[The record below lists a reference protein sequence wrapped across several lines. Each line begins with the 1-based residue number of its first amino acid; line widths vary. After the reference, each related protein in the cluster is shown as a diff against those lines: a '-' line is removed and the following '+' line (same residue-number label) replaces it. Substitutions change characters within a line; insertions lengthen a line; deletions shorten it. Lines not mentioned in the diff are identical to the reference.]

1 MMGANHAITGAAAWL
16 ALTASAPML
25 TSGILPLTSVGVFAG
40 AIVCAGAALLP
51 DADHHNGTI
60 AHSVPVVGAVVT
72 KAIGQMAGGHRQGL
86 HSLLATGAVL
96 LLSLLLGFV
105 QLQTEMF
112 GVLPL
117 GAGIATMALV
127 AFAAKALKLTNGSW
141 VLPWIVGFL
150 TAVGIILFAPTEV
163 NWLPVA
169 ITLGF
174 VVHLA
179 GDMLTIGGVP
189 VLWPWKPKPP
199 FWWQTLPVL
208 KWVWQKNGYFAIP
221 ILGKTG
227 SIREWLLGTV
237 VTLYVTVTL
246 VYEGLWAFGLDLAAL
261 LT

>member
-1 MMGANHAITGAAAWL
+1 MMGANHAITGAAAWV
-16 ALTASAPML
+16 AVTASMPEF
-25 TSGILPLTSVGVFAG
+25 TSGLLPLGPVGVFTG

-60 AHSVPVVGAVVT
+60 AHSVPVVGSVIT
-72 KAIGQMAGGHRQGL
+72 GAIGQMAGGHRQGL
-86 HSLLATGAVL
+86 HSLLATGGVL
-96 LLSLLLGFV
+96 ALSLVLGLV
-105 QLQTEMF
+105 QMSTELF
-112 GVLPL
+112 GQIPI
-117 GAGIATMALV
+117 GAAVATMALV
-127 AFAAKALKLTNGSW
+127 AFATKALKLTSGSW

-150 TAVGIILFAPTEV
+150 TAAFIVLFAPTEV

-199 FWWQTLPVL
+199 YWWQNTPVL
-208 KWVWQKNGYFAIP
+208 KWIWQKNGYFALP

-227 SIREWLLGTV
+227 SVREWLLGSA
-237 VTLYVTVTL
+237 VTLYVAVIL
-246 VYEGLWAFGLDLAAL
+246 VHEGLWAFGLNLTGL